1 MLKGKTTIELTN
13 VNTGE
18 VEVYEDENM
27 ITNAV
32 SDIMTYNP
40 LGFRYR
46 NYYNDNRSFYQDVY
60 TELNTSFANKLTPI
74 VPNLIGGI
82 ALFENTLIEDPNQYY
97 APESNPIIGY
107 SSNNVNTNDN
117 PKRGS
122 MNQSE
127 SKQFTDD
134 NGNKGYRFVF
144 DFSTSQGNGI
154 ISSLGLTSKNGGIAM
169 YGDNYDCIYSSL
181 AVDRSQYYSSTTTIS
196 DGNVYAKQMSS
207 VVAIDSNKNIG
218 YFAYV
223 DGLNTIKVGTVKI
236 PCNKIGLFDKY
247 TDSSVFDILST
258 KTLTTTNFASTHY
271 AYQTNY
277 YYYTYSTLI
286 NGDDNYIWGFQHQNN
301 SEGNDSGDANILWI
315 KINKNDW
322 SFEEGSWTLPNAQL
336 YRFGKYYYKGTNTA
350 MAQNLNSAIIKDN
363 ILYMPK
369 YDGYGIYKIPLDN
382 PTNFQFIESS
392 FAIIRDGIYGYSS
405 YFYYNG
411 TAVNDIGN
419 RICYL
424 NAFIENDK
432 IIQKIYYNNYYPQDY
447 PSVRGCLVMCSKPG
461 LKIGP
466 YIVSVSSIRS
476 NNYEYLYTTVWLPMM
491 YLATINNLISPIE
504 KTADKTMKITY
515 TLTEIAD

>member
-1 MLKGKTTIELTN
+1 
-13 VNTGE
+13 
-18 VEVYEDENM
+18 
-27 ITNAV
+27 
-32 SDIMTYNP
+32 
-40 LGFRYR
+40 
-46 NYYNDNRSFYQDVY
+46 
-60 TELNTSFANKLTPI
+60 
-74 VPNLIGGI
+74 
-82 ALFENTLIEDPNQYY
+82 
-97 APESNPIIGY
+97 
-107 SSNNVNTNDN
+107 
-117 PKRGS
+117 
-122 MNQSE
+122 
-127 SKQFTDD
+127 
-134 NGNKGYRFVF
+134 
-144 DFSTSQGNGI
+144 
-154 ISSLGLTSKNGGIAM
+154 
-169 YGDNYDCIYSSL
+169 
-181 AVDRSQYYSSTTTIS
+181 
-196 DGNVYAKQMSS
+196 
-207 VVAIDSNKNIG
+207 
-218 YFAYV
+218 
-223 DGLNTIKVGTVKI
+223 
-236 PCNKIGLFDKY
+236 
-247 TDSSVFDILST
+247 
-258 KTLTTTNFASTHY
+258 
-271 AYQTNY
+271 
-277 YYYTYSTLI
+277 
-286 NGDDNYIWGFQHQNN
+286 
-301 SEGNDSGDANILWI
+301 
-315 KINKNDW
+315 
-322 SFEEGSWTLPNAQL
+322 
-336 YRFGKYYYKGTNTA
+336 